1 VNVRGTETK
10 REWFVAMVERFE
22 KPLVA
27 YAVRMLRSLDEAR
40 EVVQETFLQ
49 LWRADQA
56 ELAGREAPWLFR
68 VCRNR
73 AIDRMRKERRMKPAD
88 QERIAAR
95 PDAGPGPHEIVE
107 ENQRRDRVLEQ
118 LETLPDNQR
127 EVLVLKFQQG
137 LSYRQISRVTGL
149 SQSNVGYLIHQ
160 GIVALRQQLAG

>member
-1 VNVRGTETK
+1 MNVRGAESK
-10 REWFVAMVERFE
+10 REWFVAMVERYE

-27 YAVRMLRSLDEAR
+27 YAARLLGSLEEAR
-40 EVVQETFLQ
+40 EVVQETFLR
-49 LWRADQA
+49 LWRADRA

-73 AIDRMRKERRMKPAD
+73 AIDGLRKERRMKPTEQA
-88 QERIAAR
+88 RIAAR
-95 PDAGPGPHEIVE
+95 PDAGPGPAEIVE
-107 ENQRRDRVLEQ
+107 ESQRRERVLEQ

-160 GIVALRQQLAG
+160 GILALREQLAG